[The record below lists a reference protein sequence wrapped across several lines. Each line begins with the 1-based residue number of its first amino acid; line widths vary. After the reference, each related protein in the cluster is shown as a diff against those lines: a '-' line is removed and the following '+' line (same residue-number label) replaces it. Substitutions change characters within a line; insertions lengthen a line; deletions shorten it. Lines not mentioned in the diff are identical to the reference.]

1 MCRLYLYY
9 IDASILHHIDTL
21 GKVTIQSLSDRV
33 SLSPMDELELNV
45 SKLYPFVFCLLG
57 HLSVI

>member
-1 MCRLYLYY
+1 MYLYY

-21 GKVTIQSLSDRV
+21 DKVTIQSLSDRV

-45 SKLYPFVFCLLG
+45 LKFYPLYFVY
-57 HLSVI
+57 

>member
-45 SKLYPFVFCLLG
+45 SKLLYFVY
-57 HLSVI
+57 